1 MPCERS
7 AAPMSNTLTFD
18 TSGCLLPAESASIPR
33 VRTER
38 KVINAAS
45 VRAARRRINNIDFFR
60 ISIYC
65 IKRPPFA
72 FCHIINYQNLS
83 DMSIVKIKKRSNG
96 LDRNCVFVLAVRQ
109 PYSSME

>member
-18 TSGCLLPAESASIPR
+18 TSGYLLPAESASIPR

-38 KVINAAS
+38 KVMNAAS
-45 VRAARRRINNIDFFR
+45 VRAASRRINNIAFLK

-65 IKRPPFA
+65 INDLRFTAVPV
-72 FCHIINYQNLS
+72 IN
-83 DMSIVKIKKRSNG
+83 
-96 LDRNCVFVLAVRQ
+96 LAKTA
-109 PYSSME
+109 